1 MNCAAFRPTFL
12 VLLVLGSAAACGDDG
27 GEDGRGD
34 DDGSAGAEAGSGG
47 RAGSDSGG
55 DAGGASGMG
64 GSGRSGEGGASGAR
78 AGRGGEGGGGSGEAG
93 AGGGDPGAAFV
104 LEQISVGSDVS
115 CGVRADGTLWCWG
128 RNTSG
133 HALGE
138 PAAEVVGATQ
148 LGTDDD
154 WAYVAAAALF
164 RCALKN
170 DGAVLCWGSGGPGG
184 ELGRPWNAANDDSY
198 PPQAIAAAGPWAS
211 LSTHTDRACAIA
223 VDGALYCWGGM
234 PPDPDG
240 TPEQVGSETDW
251 EQVSVGAEHG
261 CGLKQSGAL
270 YCWGSNEYGQLGQG
284 GLTPSESSST
294 EPFDG
299 IASSVDPLRVGSDT
313 DWTTVASGRE
323 HSCARKDN
331 GAIYCWG
338 NNDEGELGTG
348 DVQLRSMPAAVL
360 SARAYAQLFAG
371 GTTSCAI
378 TTSDEL
384 LCWGKLHD
392 ETAFGGMARS
402 NLPAPV
408 SGGHDW
414 KSVDLDDALHACGL
428 TTDGS
433 AYCWGAN
440 HEGMLGDA
448 TSDDRPGLTPP
459 TPPG

>member
-1 MNCAAFRPTFL
+1 MSCNALRSTFGL
-12 VLLVLGSAAACGDDG
+12 LLVLSAASACGDDG
-27 GEDGRGD
+27 DDGGGG
-34 DDGSAGAEAGSGG
+34 DDGSSGAEAGTGG
-47 RAGSDSGG
+47 RAGSDSG
-55 DAGGASGMG
+55 AAGASGIG
-64 GSGRSGEGGASGAR
+64 GGAGTSGEGGEGGGR
-78 AGRGGEGGGGSGEAG
+78 AGRGGEGGAGSGEAG
-93 AGGGDPGAAFV
+93 GGSGPGGAFV
-104 LEQISVGSDVS
+104 LEQISVGSDLS
-115 CGVRADGTLWCWG
+115 CGVRDDGTLWCWG
-128 RNTSG
+128 RNASG
-133 HALGE
+133 HGVGE
-138 PAAEVVGATQ
+138 PAADVVGARQ
-148 LGTDDD
+148 VGTDDD
-154 WAYVAAAALF
+154 WAFVAAAALF

-170 DGAVLCWGSGGPGG
+170 DGTLLCWGSGGPGG

-198 PPQAIAAAGPWAS
+198 PPQEIAVAGPWAS
-211 LSTHTDRACAIA
+211 LSTHTDRACAITT
-223 VDGALYCWGGM
+223 DGALYCWGGM

-240 TPEQVGSETDW
+240 TPEQVGSDTDW
-251 EQVSVGAEHG
+251 AQVSVGTEHG
-261 CGLKQSGAL
+261 CALKASGAL

-299 IASSVDPLRVGSDT
+299 IASSDVPLQVGSDS

-323 HSCARKDN
+323 HSCAIKDN

-348 DVQLRSMPAAVL
+348 DMQLRSMPAAVL

-378 TTSDEL
+378 TMNDEL

-402 NLPAPV
+402 PMPFPID
-408 SGGHDW
+408 GGHAW

-428 TTDGS
+428 TTDGT

-440 HEGMLGDA
+440 HQGMLGD
-448 TSDDRPGLTPP
+448 TTTDERTGLVAVR
-459 TPPG
+459 GDAI